1 MYVHDC
7 FYPCKSAVGLEAGML
22 VRVMEASGRPGYE
35 QLPQQL
41 REWVERELGSPV
53 ASAASQPGGFS
64 PGVAARLV
72 TVDGARAFVKAI
84 AASRH
89 AATAA
94 LHRYESQA
102 MLAIPPG
109 PALPR
114 LYATYDDGDW
124 VGLLLEDIE
133 GRHPVP
139 WTLADAHRVI
149 MAISQL
155 TGAFT
160 PSPWPLAPRLEDAPR
175 MRTSWWTRATED
187 LLPGWARAHR
197 RQLIALEERVPVAVR
212 GQTLCHRDVLA
223 ENILL
228 TPAEGVVFVDWA
240 WACQGAPW
248 IDTMNLICGVA
259 MDRTDKDVDA
269 LISAS
274 PRTREI
280 EPEILTA
287 YLANT
292 AGSAQVKAQQSGP
305 QNIPALQAFRQ
316 RRATALLD
324 WLQRRTGW

>member
-1 MYVHDC
+1 
-7 FYPCKSAVGLEAGML
+7 ML
-22 VRVMEASGRPGYE
+22 ARVVEASGRPGYE
-35 QLPQQL
+35 QVPQRL
-41 REWVERELGSPV
+41 REWVDRELGSPV

-72 TVDGARAFVKAI
+72 TADGARAFVKAI
-84 AASRH
+84 ATSRH

-102 MLAIPPG
+102 MLAIPAG

-139 WTLADAHRVI
+139 WTLADVHRVTTVI
-149 MAISQL
+149 DQRVR
-155 TGAFT
+155 AFT
-160 PSPWPLAPRLEDAPR
+160 PSPWPEAERLEDAPR
-175 MRTSWWTRATED
+175 MRTSWWTQATED
-187 LLPGWARAHR
+187 LLPSWVRAHR
-197 RQLIALEERVPVAVR
+197 RKLIALEDRVPVAVR

-228 TPAEGVVFVDWA
+228 TPADGVVFVDWA
-240 WACQGAPW
+240 WACQGAAW

-259 MDRTDKDVDA
+259 MDRTGIDVDA

-274 PRTREI
+274 PRTRET
-280 EPEILTA
+280 EPETLTA

-292 AGSAQVKAQQSGP
+292 AGSAYVKAQRSGP

-316 RRATALLD
+316 RRATALLE

>member
-1 MYVHDC
+1 
-7 FYPCKSAVGLEAGML
+7 ML
-22 VRVMEASGRPGYE
+22 VRVVDSSGRPGYAE
-35 QLPQQL
+35 VPRQL
-41 REWVERELGSPV
+41 REWVEQELGSPV
-53 ASAASQPGGFS
+53 ASATSQPGGFS

-84 AASRH
+84 ATSRH

-94 LHRYESQA
+94 LHRYESRA
-102 MLAIPPG
+102 MRAIPPG

-139 WTLADAHRVI
+139 WTLADAHRVTA
-149 MAISQL
+149 AIDQRAS
-155 TGAFT
+155 AFT
-160 PSPWPLAPRLEDAPR
+160 PSPWPEAQRLDDSPR
-175 MRTSWWTRATED
+175 MRTSWWTQATED
-187 LLPGWARAHR
+187 LLPGWVRARR
-197 RQLIALEERVPVAVR
+197 RQLIALEQRVPDAVR

-223 ENILL
+223 GNILL
-228 TPAEGVVFVDWA
+228 TQADGVVFVDWA
-240 WACQGAPW
+240 WACQGAAW
-248 IDTMNLICGVA
+248 IDTMNLICGIA
-259 MDRTDKDVDA
+259 MDRTDIAADA

-274 PRTREI
+274 PRTRDV

-292 AGSAQVKAQQSGP
+292 AGSAYVKAQQSGP

-316 RRATALLD
+316 RRAIALLG

>member
-1 MYVHDC
+1 
-7 FYPCKSAVGLEAGML
+7 ML
-22 VRVMEASGRPGYE
+22 VRVVEASVRPGYE
-35 QLPQQL
+35 QVPSQL

-72 TVDGARAFVKAI
+72 TAGGARAFVKAI
-84 AASRH
+84 ATSRH

-124 VGLLLEDIE
+124 VGLLLEDIV

-139 WTLADAHRVI
+139 WTLADAHRVAA
-149 MAISQL
+149 AIHQRVVAS
-155 TGAFT
+155 T
-160 PSPWPLAPRLEDAPR
+160 PSPWPQAQRLENAPRI
-175 MRTSWWTRATED
+175 RTSWWTQATED
-187 LLPGWARAHR
+187 LLPRWVRAHR
-197 RQLIALEERVPVAVR
+197 RQLIALEQRVPAAVR

-228 TPAEGVVFVDWA
+228 TPADGVVFVDWA
-240 WACQGAPW
+240 WASQGAAW

-259 MDRTDKDVDA
+259 MDRTGIDVDA

-274 PRTREI
+274 PHTRAV

-292 AGSAQVKAQQSGP
+292 TGSAHVKAQQSGL
-305 QNIPALQAFRQ
+305 QTIPALQVFRQ
-316 RRATALLD
+316 RRATTLLE